1 MGCIVRALFKD
12 DGVLRGFGLTFF
24 FIELYTKFF
33 EYFWNGIHKAIFF
46 AILGVS
52 FWLIGRK
59 AEAMWKMKLS
69 R

>member
-1 MGCIVRALFKD
+1 MM
-12 DGVLRGFGLTFF
+12 RGFGLTFF

-33 EYFWNGIHKAIFF
+33 EYFWDGLHKAIFF

-52 FWLIGRK
+52 FWLVGRK
-59 AEAMWKMKLS
+59 AEAMWTMKLS